1 MQQFILNKLI
11 EKFPTKT
18 LEELKETIARIEDI
32 GTALYNIEY
41 SRKEIEKQYQNNIKE
56 VENNV
61 RRIQHMC
68 KHELTEYY
76 PDASGN
82 NDSSTEC
89 LICGK
94 EL

>member
-1 MQQFILNKLI
+1 MEQFILNKLI
-11 EKFPTKT
+11 EKFPTQT
-18 LEELKETIARIEDI
+18 LAELKPILEKIENIRTKLRMIKFDKQRILNEYKEDMEGIEI
-32 GTALYNIEY
+32 G
-41 SRKEIEKQYQNNIKE
+41 
-56 VENNV
+56 
-61 RRIQHMC
+61 IQQIQKSC
-68 KHELTEYY
+68 NHELTKYY